1 MGAGDAF
8 LAPEE
13 RLQAGSRAQGASLA
27 LLNTTKNCKHIGRI
41 KHGENHEVL
50 IIYIYIDRY
59 IDMDIDMHV
68 VYFAG
73 CLWLSDVWRCFLWFQ
88 PLLPEVSAELG
99 DR

>member
-50 IIYIYIDRY
+50 IIYIYR
-59 IDMDIDMHV
+59 
-68 VYFAG
+68 
-73 CLWLSDVWRCFLWFQ
+73 
-88 PLLPEVSAELG
+88 
-99 DR
+99 